1 MLQISIFNVNVI
13 YPTFQAQ
20 IYLLGNIV
28 IWYSGCVALI
38 AYFTLLIIYLLRRRR
53 LCFDLTEQ
61 DWIRFQDAGEIFFVG
76 YLLHFLPYF
85 FVERTLFL
93 HNYLP
98 AFIFQIMLLCFII
111 EHVDLIF
118 RSVLKSVL
126 ITVLY
131 RLCVIGW
138 ILAIFVVFRKFSV
151 LSYGTTKL
159 TVDDVINL
167 RWKNTWDFI
176 LHKDLV

>member
-1 MLQISIFNVNVI
+1 MICYH

-38 AYFTLLIIYLLRRRR
+38 TYFALLVIYLLRRRR
-53 LCFDLTEQ
+53 LCFDLNEQ

-118 RSVLKSVL
+118 RSVLKSVF